1 MIIILKIL
9 HWTSSRYF
17 NELIDER
24 LEKIADLNKKVNSN
38 YLIYRYKGNTAD
50 VNFDRF
56 DNAFSITDK
65 IRNGKTDLAD
75 VKNNQGKVKS
85 YLGEI
90 KKGNKKH

>member
-1 MIIILKIL
+1 M
-9 HWTSSRYF
+9 
-17 NELIDER
+17 
-24 LEKIADLNKKVNSN
+24 NKKVNSN
-38 YLIYRYKGNTAD
+38 DLIYRYKGNTAD

-65 IRNGKTDLAD
+65 IRNGKTDLDD